1 MIAPKNFLIIL
12 IATIAVS
19 AVIIINPIPDDESDF
34 THFTFDAVHL
44 KDKNSVLIT
53 FVDETGKSSF
63 AVLEILGMEKTFHKE
78 FKITNS
84 SFSQLVS
91 LDTIPKYGWKT
102 TPVILEI
109 TYDESN
115 TVKMKTEIHD
125 ENQIPPEIIFTHDD

>member
-1 MIAPKNFLIIL
+1 
-12 IATIAVS
+12 
-19 AVIIINPIPDDESDF
+19 
-34 THFTFDAVHL
+34 
-44 KDKNSVLIT
+44 
-53 FVDETGKSSF
+53 
-63 AVLEILGMEKTFHKE
+63 MEKTFHKE

-125 ENQIPPEIIFTHDD
+125 EDQIPPEIIFTYDD

>member
-1 MIAPKNFLIIL
+1 
-12 IATIAVS
+12 
-19 AVIIINPIPDDESDF
+19 
-34 THFTFDAVHL
+34 
-44 KDKNSVLIT
+44 
-53 FVDETGKSSF
+53 
-63 AVLEILGMEKTFHKE
+63 LEILGMETTFHKE

-91 LDTIPKYGWKT
+91 FDTIPKYGWKT

-125 ENQIPPEIIFTHDD
+125 EDQIPPEIIFTYDD